1 MSIAYF
7 ASVGLL
13 AMAATRSGEFKGHQ
27 TTYFDSTVFL
37 TMFLLIGRCLEAY
50 SKIKTS
56 DAVSMLGRL
65 RPTEAL
71 LLESERAP
79 ATPYSADDSTGSLAK
94 EHTHPVVTKI
104 PVDMLEVGDTI
115 IVQHGGSPPA
125 DGKISLGE
133 TKFDE
138 SSLTG
143 EARSVQKKEGDV
155 VFAGTINK
163 GNAVRVVV
171 DAVSGESM

>member
-1 MSIAYF
+1 MK
-7 ASVGLL
+7 V
-13 AMAATRSGEFKGHQ
+13 SGGKGYR

-56 DAVSMLGRL
+56 DSVSMLGKL

-71 LLESERAP
+71 LVSSDRAP
-79 ATPYSADDSTGSLAK
+79 STSLNDSIGDTACQEVHAPSAVK
-94 EHTHPVVTKI
+94 KV
-104 PVDMLEVGDTI
+104 PVDMLEAGDI
-115 IVQHGGSPPA
+115 IVVQHGGSPPA
-125 DGKISLGE
+125 DGRILDGE

-143 EARSVQKKEGDV
+143 EERLVQKKEGDM
-155 VFAGTINK
+155 VFSGTMNK
-163 GNAVRVVV
+163 GKAVKVVV
-171 DAVSGESM
+171 DAMNGESM

>member
-1 MSIAYF
+1 MS
-7 ASVGLL
+7 ASRKSK
-13 AMAATRSGEFKGHQ
+13 TQGHH

-56 DAVSMLGRL
+56 DAVSMLGKL
-65 RPTEAL
+65 RPAEAL
-71 LLESERAP
+71 LLHSVGAH
-79 ATPYSADDSTGSLAK
+79 TSSNFNGSTSD
-94 EHTHPVVTKI
+94 VTKQEI
-104 PVDMLEVGDTI
+104 GESTPMIKKVPVDMLEVGDTI
-115 IVQHGGSPPA
+115 LVQHGGSPPA

-143 EARSVQKKEGDV
+143 ESRPVQKKEGDV

-163 GNAVRVVV
+163 GKAVRVLV
-171 DAVSGESM
+171 DAVSGESMYASSYFI